1 MQRRLVTRDARD
13 QLRCFHE
20 RVVGLVGHRAVA
32 GRPLHAKARPL
43 RALLRGHDRQLRA
56 RPDRHAHAAEL
67 GHEVVALHVVPGVF
81 GEPLGTPRAQRL
93 LIRDRRIDERALRP
107 EAAVKKALQRDG
119 HRRGDVE
126 HVDGAAPPYLAVDE
140 LAGERIVLPARTRDG
155 HDIGVAHEVKARR
168 VLVGP
173 LDAHDEAAS
182 PRRRLVPL
190 HLDARCREIGRK
202 EVRAPYLVTG
212 GWRAV
217 VHALIADELLEEIGG
232 LREDRRHDEGDSSR
246 APRRVRVGAD
256 SASSPRSARAHRD
269 MASHELLRPQPRAR
283 AGRQRQTVRR

>member
-1 MQRRLVTRDARD
+1 MGGQTLGDAFRRRRPPRETALGEPFVAQPKPLAIVHEHLQRRPFAIAKD
-13 QLRCFHE
+13 E
-20 RVVGLVGHRAVA
+20 HR
-32 GRPLHAKARPL
+32 
-43 RALLRGHDRQLRA
+43 
-56 RPDRHAHAAEL
+56 
-67 GHEVVALHVVPGVF
+67 
-81 GEPLGTPRAQRL
+81 
-93 LIRDRRIDERALRP
+93 
-107 EAAVKKALQRDG
+107 
-119 HRRGDVE
+119 
-126 HVDGAAPPYLAVDE
+126 
-140 LAGERIVLPARTRDG
+140 AGERIVLPARTRDG

-190 HLDARCREIGRK
+190 HLDARYREIGRK

-256 SASSPRSARAHRD
+256 SASSPRSA
-269 MASHELLRPQPRAR
+269 
-283 AGRQRQTVRR
+283 